1 MGHAARS
8 EIDASIRFFGRR
20 AKRGAARPR
29 LFRIFA
35 TKKYALPLHSA
46 YCVVCCRA
54 MAKPAREPLP
64 PLHRPS
70 SVPSGARPKQGQN
83 AGSNCVIAT
92 QLAKHLDLS
101 RQRVQQL
108 VEEYV
113 IARLPN
119 GKFDQ
124 DACRVA
130 YLRWVRDPERRLARS
145 QADADFVKA
154 KTALIAIRVRE
165 KKRELIEFEEA
176 KAVTEKAIGIVLVA
190 MSGMVARC
198 AGSDL
203 QLRRKI
209 DQVVYE
215 TRVQLANTFNRFAD
229 EAGAPPLLQ
238 DPATDN
244 IEEDDKL

>member
-1 MGHAARS
+1 
-8 EIDASIRFFGRR
+8 
-20 AKRGAARPR
+20 
-29 LFRIFA
+29 
-35 TKKYALPLHSA
+35 
-46 YCVVCCRA
+46 
-54 MAKPAREPLP
+54 
-64 PLHRPS
+64 
-70 SVPSGARPKQGQN
+70 
-83 AGSNCVIAT
+83 
-92 QLAKHLDLS
+92 
-101 RQRVQQL
+101 
-108 VEEYV
+108 
-113 IARLPN
+113 
-119 GKFDQ
+119 
-124 DACRVA
+124 
-130 YLRWVRDPERRLARS
+130 LARS

-209 DQVVYE
+209 DQVLYE

-229 EAGAPPLLQ
+229 EAGEPPLLQ